1 MPENR
6 AEKKRRKDKSKGK
19 HGGISNDFIRNWEL
33 GDYISVLGMVLSY
46 VFLSFGLY

>member
-19 HGGISNDFIRNWEL
+19 HGGISNDFIRN
-33 GDYISVLGMVLSY
+33 
-46 VFLSFGLY
+46 